1 MSAPFWKTTPLEAM
15 TESQWE
21 SLCDGCGK
29 CCAFTLEDE
38 ETGEMFRT
46 RVACRLFDAAACGC
60 GDYANRFT
68 RVAQCIKVTPDNV
81 RTLTFFPATCA
92 YRLVALG
99 SDLPDW
105 HHLVCG
111 DREEIHRRG
120 KSIRGQ
126 TISET
131 EVDDDDFE
139 DHILDEV

>member
-1 MSAPFWKTTPLEAM
+1 MTAPFWKTTPLEAM
-15 TESQWE
+15 NAEQWE

-38 ETGEMFRT
+38 ETGEIFRT

-60 GDYANRFT
+60 ADYDNRFS
-68 RVAQCIKVTPDNV
+68 RVSQCIKVTPRNV
-81 RTLTFFPATCA
+81 RELTFFPVSCA
-92 YRLVALG
+92 YRLVAQG

-120 KSIRGQ
+120 QSIRGQ
-126 TISET
+126 TISE
-131 EVDDDDFE
+131 ELVDDDAFE
-139 DHILDEV
+139 DHILDGA